1 MTRCSIVRLLRVP
14 GFSFPPP
21 RRLLRAQAA
30 EKVRS
35 DGVASALVESTSRAI
50 LVTSGLGDNCDF
62 QNAFHSS
69 RGSCKSKLKSIGQRR
84 CWWKGQTRRR
94 WPTAG
99 TERVAPLFPNSLYGI
114 ISSAAPSRQCLLVR
128 MYVPSATAAAVD
140 GSSTRYVP
148 GSSRS

>member
-21 RRLLRAQAA
+21 RRLLRAPAT

-50 LVTSGLGDNCDF
+50 LVTSGLGDSCDF

-69 RGSCKSKLKSIGQRR
+69 RGSCKSKLRASVRGGAGAERADAPAVAH
-84 CWWKGQTRRR
+84 CWQV
-94 WPTAG
+94 
-99 TERVAPLFPNSLYGI
+99 VAPLFPNSLYGI
-114 ISSAAPSRQCLLVR
+114 ISSAVPSYQCLLVQLYEIRRCLLLQLRAVR
-128 MYVPSATAAAVD
+128 MYEWIRT
-140 GSSTRYVP
+140 
-148 GSSRS
+148 